1 MWLLRY
7 LVCTIDCLSYRR
19 SVQRS
24 EACTGSAP
32 ATAGG
37 PVLLRRRQ
45 EMPLPLSLQ
54 GAPLVLLSVPRV
66 APRCVRAVDMHWAR
80 KRPPLPGTSR
90 AGKPPGM
97 ASWQPRTGAT
107 MQSSPFVSPAAMFSA
122 SSAGETPLHGSA
134 APGSAICRP
143 PFPRER
149 LLPPGRVSSQS
160 TGAHPL
166 EAQAL
171 AAPPGEMPYP
181 RGDPRGLGV
190 DHLCGQVLPERGR
203 LCLYTRQAIP
213 YQVV

>member
-90 AGKPPGM
+90 AGKPPGL
-97 ASWQPRTGAT
+97 ASWQQRTGAT
-107 MQSSPFVSPAAMFSA
+107 MQSSPFVFPAALPQDEPFV
-122 SSAGETPLHGSA
+122 GH
-134 APGSAICRP
+134 
-143 PFPRER
+143 PFPASGYFLLVECPANQLAHILSKRR
-149 LLPPGRVSSQS
+149 L
-160 TGAHPL
+160 
-166 EAQAL
+166 
-171 AAPPGEMPYP
+171 
-181 RGDPRGLGV
+181 
-190 DHLCGQVLPERGR
+190 
-203 LCLYTRQAIP
+203 
-213 YQVV
+213 